1 MTNMGVIMTF
11 YGTSENAVKT
21 QIWIAVSVYVLVAI
35 IKKRLKIE
43 TSLYNILQVLSLTLF
58 EKLPLIQLLDKS
70 NNNPMFIEDSIQL
83 NLFDNLLGH

>member
-1 MTNMGVIMTF
+1 
-11 YGTSENAVKT
+11 
-21 QIWIAVSVYVLVAI
+21 VAI

-58 EKLPLIQLLDKS
+58 EKIPLIQLLDKS
-70 NNNPMFIEDSIQL
+70 NNNPKFIENDIQL